1 MNYKEQNVD
10 IYTRA
15 VQILINNPVD
25 ENIDPSIKFF
35 EEKVMVSDGVTK
47 SLGTDGSVIPIGYT
61 DANKLTEFPMVDPT
75 TNSVVGSQ
83 TYEQLFASLYS
94 LYWHLATE
102 RDIGMA
108 EIEEEGFTVEDAVT
122 EETPVEDDGTVN

>member
-15 VQILINNPVD
+15 VQILINNSVD

-47 SLGTDGSVIPIGYT
+47 SLGTDGSVIQIGYT

>member
-15 VQILINNPVD
+15 VQILINNSVD

-47 SLGTDGSVIPIGYT
+47 SLGTDGSVIQIGYT

-108 EIEEEGFTVEDAVT
+108 EIEEEGFTVEDTVT

>member
-15 VQILINNPVD
+15 VQILINNSVD
-25 ENIDPSIKFF
+25 EDLDPSIKFF
-35 EEKVMVSDGVTK
+35 EEKVMVVDGVSK
-47 SLGTDGSVIPIGYT
+47 SLGTDGTIIQIGYT
-61 DANKLTEFPMVDPT
+61 DASKLTEFPIVDPA

-108 EIEEEGFTVEDAVT
+108 ETEEDSTVEDAVI

>member
-15 VQILINNPVD
+15 VQILINNSVD
-25 ENIDPSIKFF
+25 ENIDPSIKFV

-47 SLGTDGSVIPIGYT
+47 SLGTEGSVIRIGYT

-108 EIEEEGFTVEDAVT
+108 EIEEEGFTVEDTVT

>member
-15 VQILINNPVD
+15 VQILINNSVD

-47 SLGTDGSVIPIGYT
+47 SLGTDGSVIQIGYT

-94 LYWHLATE
+94 LYWHLATA

-108 EIEEEGFTVEDAVT
+108 EIEEEGFTVEDTVT
-122 EETPVEDDGTVN
+122 GETPVEDDGTVK

>member
-47 SLGTDGSVIPIGYT
+47 SLGTDGSVIQIGYT
-61 DANKLTEFPMVDPT
+61 EANKLTEFPMVDPT

>member
-1 MNYKEQNVD
+1 
-10 IYTRA
+10 
-15 VQILINNPVD
+15 
-25 ENIDPSIKFF
+25 
-35 EEKVMVSDGVTK
+35 MVSDGVTK
-47 SLGTDGSVIPIGYT
+47 SLGTDGSVIQIGYT

-108 EIEEEGFTVEDAVT
+108 EIEEEGFTVEDTVT

>member
-1 MNYKEQNVD
+1 MKYKEQNVD

-15 VQILINNPVD
+15 VQILINNSVD

-35 EEKVMVSDGVTK
+35 EEKVMVSAGVTQ
-47 SLGTDGSVIPIGYT
+47 SLGTDGSVIQIGYT

>member
-1 MNYKEQNVD
+1 MKYKEQNVD

-15 VQILINNPVD
+15 VQILINNSVD

-35 EEKVMVSDGVTK
+35 EEKVMVSAGVTK
-47 SLGTDGSVIPIGYT
+47 SLGTDGSVIQIGYT